1 MAAPKH
7 RAIAPCYPPDDL
19 SQGAGTIPRADN
31 LFRGRLGVAET
42 V

>member
-7 RAIAPCYPPDDL
+7 RAITPCNPPDDL
-19 SQGAGTIPRADN
+19 SQGADTIPRADN
-31 LFRGRLGVAET
+31 LFQGWLGVAET